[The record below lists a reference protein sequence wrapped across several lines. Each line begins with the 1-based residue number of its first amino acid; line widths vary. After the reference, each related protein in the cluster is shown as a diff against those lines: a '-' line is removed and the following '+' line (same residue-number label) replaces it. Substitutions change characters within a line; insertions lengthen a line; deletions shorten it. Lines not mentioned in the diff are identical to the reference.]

1 MSDESISRREF
12 LGLGGVALSALAFS
26 PKRGRAVWPPSVA
39 NAHLLYV
46 AVPGVRD
53 YVEYG
58 GVGVLVF
65 DLDKD
70 FRFVRRIPIPLPA
83 PGGKAEAI
91 KGICASART
100 ARLYVST
107 PKRMMCFDLVTDT
120 LLWSNTYDAGC
131 DRMSITPDGESIYL
145 PSFEGDDWYVVN
157 GATGAVVTRI
167 SPKSGAHNTI
177 VSPTRPRAYL
187 AGLRSP
193 LLSVVDTRTQKIVST
208 VGPFSASI
216 RPFTVN
222 GADTLCFVNV
232 NELLGF
238 EVGDMR
244 TGKMLHRVEVP
255 GFKQGPVKRHG
266 CPSHGIAMSRD
277 EREVWVSDAANSHL
291 HIFDATVMPPTLV
304 QSIAVRDQPGWLTFT
319 IDGRLAIPSS
329 GEIIDVASK
338 KIVGTLS
345 DETGMAVQSE
355 KLLDVVVSGK
365 RPVTAG
371 NQFAI
376 GGKA

>member
-1 MSDESISRREF
+1 
-12 LGLGGVALSALAFS
+12 L
-26 PKRGRAVWPPSVA
+26 
-39 NAHLLYV
+39 
-46 AVPGVRD
+46 
-53 YVEYG
+53 
-58 GVGVLVF
+58 
-65 DLDKD
+65 
-70 FRFVRRIPIPLPA
+70 VRRIPIPLPA

-91 KGICASART
+91 KGICASAST
-100 ARLYVST
+100 ARLYVTT
-107 PKRMMCFDLVTDT
+107 PKRMMCFDLVTDA
-120 LLWSNTYDAGC
+120 LLWSNAYDAGC
-131 DRMSITPDGESIYL
+131 DRMSITADGTTIYL

-157 GATGAVVTRI
+157 GVTGAVNTRI

-193 LLSVVDTRTQKIVST
+193 LLSVVDTKTQKIVST

-277 EREVWVSDAANSHL
+277 EREVWVCDSANNHL

-304 QSIAVRDQPGWLTFT
+304 QSIDVRDQPGWITFT

-329 GEIIDVASK
+329 GEIIDVASR
-338 KIVGTLS
+338 KIMGTLS
-345 DETGMAVQSE
+345 DETGVAVQSE
-355 KLLDVVVSGK
+355 KLLDVVVSGR
-365 RPVTAG
+365 RPVSAG

-376 GGKA
+376 GGKS